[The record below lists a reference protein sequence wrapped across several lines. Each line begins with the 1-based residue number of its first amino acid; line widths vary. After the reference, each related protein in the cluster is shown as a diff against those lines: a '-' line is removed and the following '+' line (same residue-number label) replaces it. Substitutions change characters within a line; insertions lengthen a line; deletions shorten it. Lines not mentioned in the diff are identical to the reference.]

1 MLAGLDTVTGA
12 LGLGMERLAKNSERR
27 KEIVADPGIVPAAV
41 EELVR
46 LDPPA
51 PFTPR
56 VTTRETVLDG
66 RTLAAGTHV
75 STYLAV
81 ANRDDAVRPNPF
93 DIDFHRGDKP
103 HASFGL
109 GVHRCLGAHLARL
122 EMKIVYEEW
131 HKRIP
136 AYQITQGTTPRVKW
150 PRGTLGLD
158 SLHLTFGGET

>member
-1 MLAGLDTVTGA
+1 MT
-12 LGLGMERLAKNSERR
+12 RR
-27 KEIVADPGIVPAAV
+27 QKIDVFRRHGGRRRPQGF
-41 EELVR
+41 
-46 LDPPA
+46 A
-51 PFTPR
+51 PRGESHPDQPR
-56 VTTRETVLDG
+56 APE
-66 RTLAAGTHV
+66 AAGTHV

-93 DIDFHRGDKP
+93 DIDFHRRDNP

-122 EMKIVYEEW
+122 EIVYEEW

-136 AYQITQGTTPRVKW
+136 AGTTPRVKW